1 MHYLDQASILYIN
14 ISVLPALEKELV
26 NKKDTIARLQ
36 EQISNFDE
44 ETKRAHKQFTINRE
58 NVEK

>member
-1 MHYLDQASILYIN
+1 MESL
-14 ISVLPALEKELV
+14 ALEKELK
-26 NKKDTIARLQ
+26 NKKEDISRLQ
-36 EQISNFDE
+36 EQISSFDE